1 MAVPFSNTKLRVPR
15 GFQNLLEGL
24 SREVLRNQPDNIPE
38 FAATYFDTLLKQR
51 DVGGIDPSEW
61 GAQQEDRF
69 YNNKSFNQPRP
80 GSQDSS
86 DQIQA
91 SQPGSQSPQPE
102 EKGSSRE
109 EDLAA
114 ARIQAGFRGY
124 QSRKQAKA
132 LKEQEDQ
139 EQPASAP
146 TDDGP
151 KADGEANKPAE
162 EEEEIDIDLN
172 DPEVANAAAKIQA
185 GFRGHQVRKGMKK
198 DKPAEETPAAA
209 QAAPE
214 DAKEEAPKED
224 TPAEKPAEEKPAK
237 ETPAAEPEAKKEE
250 EEEIDIDLNDPETE
264 KAALKIQAGFKGY
277 KVRKGITKK
286 EEEPAKEEPAKEE
299 EKPAEETKPE
309 PEVSEPTEEKK
320 EEKKEEE
327 EEIDID
333 LDDPETEKA
342 AIKIQ
347 AGFKGYKAR
356 KGMKPKEGEA
366 PKAEEK
372 AEEKP
377 EEKSEEKA
385 EEKKEE
391 AETTEKPAAAQEEE
405 EIDIDL
411 NDPETEKAAIKI
423 QAGFKGYKARK
434 GMKKEETPAQDATE
448 KPAETQDAEEKPA
461 EEAEKTE

>member
-1 MAVPFSNTKLRVPR
+1 MGSCSSKDDIRVSR
-15 GFQNLLEGL
+15 GSL
-24 SREVLRNQPDNIPE
+24 PHD
-38 FAATYFDTLLKQR
+38 K
-51 DVGGIDPSEW
+51 
-61 GAQQEDRF
+61 
-69 YNNKSFNQPRP
+69 
-80 GSQDSS
+80 
-86 DQIQA
+86 IQA

-102 EKGSSRE
+102 EKGRE

-132 LKEQEDQ
+132 MKEQEEQ
-139 EQPASAP
+139 EQPPSAP
-146 TDDGP
+146 PADDGP
-151 KADGEANKPAE
+151 KTDGEAAQPKE
-162 EEEEIDIDLN
+162 EEEVDIDLN
-172 DPEVANAAAKIQA
+172 DPEVASAAAKIQA

-198 DKPAEETPAAA
+198 DTPAEETPAA

-214 DAKEEAPKED
+214 DAKEDAPKED
-224 TPAEKPAEEKPAK
+224 APKEDAPKEDAPKEETPEKPAEEK
-237 ETPAAEPEAKKEE
+237 AAEPEAKKEE

-277 KVRKGITKK
+277 KVRKGITK
-286 EEEPAKEEPAKEE
+286 EEPAKEEAAKEETPKEE
-299 EKPAEETKPE
+299 EKPAETLAQ
-309 PEVSEPTEEKK
+309 PEVSEQKEAEEKK
-320 EEKKEEE
+320 EEKEEE
-327 EEIDID
+327 EEVDID
-333 LDDPETEKA
+333 LNDPETEKA

-356 KGMKPKEGEA
+356 KGMKPKEEEA

-372 AEEKP
+372 T
-377 EEKSEEKA
+377 EEKA

-391 AETTEKPAAAQEEE
+391 ATTNPEKEQPAAGKEEEE

-434 GMKKEETPAQDATE
+434 GIKKEEAPAQDGAE
-448 KPAETQDAEEKPA
+448 KPVETQDDGEKTQDAEKPA

>member
-151 KADGEANKPAE
+151 KADGEATKPAE

-185 GFRGHQVRKGMKK
+185 GFR
-198 DKPAEETPAAA
+198 
-209 QAAPE
+209 
-214 DAKEEAPKED
+214 
-224 TPAEKPAEEKPAK
+224 
-237 ETPAAEPEAKKEE
+237 
-250 EEEIDIDLNDPETE
+250 ETE

-286 EEEPAKEEPAKEE
+286 EEGPAKEEAAKEE
-299 EKPAEETKPE
+299 EKAAEETKPE
-309 PEVSEPTEEKK
+309 PE
-320 EEKKEEE
+320 
-327 EEIDID
+327 
-333 LDDPETEKA
+333 
-342 AIKIQ
+342 

-391 AETTEKPAAAQEEE
+391 AETTEKPATTQEEE

-434 GMKKEETPAQDATE
+434 GMKKEETPAQDDAE
-448 KPAETQDAEEKPA
+448 KPAESQDAEEKPA

>member
-1 MAVPFSNTKLRVPR
+1 MCGCT
-15 GFQNLLEGL
+15 
-24 SREVLRNQPDNIPE
+24 
-38 FAATYFDTLLKQR
+38 
-51 DVGGIDPSEW
+51 
-61 GAQQEDRF
+61 
-69 YNNKSFNQPRP
+69 
-80 GSQDSS
+80 SS
-86 DQIQA
+86 IQA